1 MAVTITPAG
10 RPVSIRLVAG
20 ALLLVTA
27 MAACAGPDP
36 ILRSNKRLLLYGR
49 DAAEQEIE
57 ACRQKADRAGLRHGT
72 SRSSNAAAGGTLGV
86 VGGAVVGASTGLVG
100 GATGVA
106 IGAAAGAVIGGVLGF
121 IAGTYKPLKP
131 DPGFTASMERC
142 LKEKG
147 YEVEGWE

>member
-1 MAVTITPAG
+1 M
-10 RPVSIRLVAG
+10 AG

-49 DAAEQEIE
+49 DAAEQEVE

-86 VGGAVVGASTGLVG
+86 VGGAAVGASTGLVG
-100 GATGVA
+100 GPTGVA

-121 IAGTYKPLKP
+121 IAGTYKPLNP